1 MNTSPFASED
11 HFLEA
16 ISARFPNVHPHM
28 IVGRGDDCAVLSCP
42 ETLAMTC
49 DLFVENVHF
58 RRDYFSPR
66 DVGHKALAVNLSDIA
81 GMGAQPVGFCLG
93 LAGPPETPAAYWE
106 GVLDGMAA
114 LAERTGIPLV
124 GGDLNACAS
133 IVLSITA
140 WGQPGQSGRLFQ
152 RRMCHPGDVLFVVGE
167 LGLAAVG
174 LARLEAEGLTCEA
187 AWPEAVAA
195 HLRPEAKLA
204 QGLELSGFRGV
215 RGLMDVSD
223 GLARDLPRFLPD
235 GLGAELS
242 IPEDMLHAEVL
253 RHAREAGRDPA
264 ELAVVGGE
272 DYALL
277 GACHRTLFLELYGRM
292 PDMWPIGQAV
302 EGKGI
307 ALNGRPLLSK
317 GFDHFG

>member
-1 MNTSPFASED
+1 MKTSPFQSED

-16 ISARFPNVHPHM
+16 ISARFPNAHPHM
-28 IVGRGDDCAVLSCP
+28 TVGRGDDCAVLACP
-42 ETLAMTC
+42 ETMVMTC
-49 DLFVENVHF
+49 DMFVENVHF
-58 RRDYFSPR
+58 RRAYFSPQ
-66 DVGHKALAVNLSDIA
+66 DAGHKALAVNLSDIA
-81 GMGAQPVGFCLG
+81 AMGAKPVGFCLG
-93 LAGPPETPAAYWE
+93 LAGPPDTPAACWE
-106 GVLDGMAA
+106 GVLDGMAE
-114 LAERTGIPLV
+114 LANRTGIPLV
-124 GGDLNACAS
+124 GGDLNACS
-133 IVLSITA
+133 SMVISITV
-140 WGQPGQSGRLFQ
+140 WGEPGESGRLFQ

-174 LARLEAEGLTCEA
+174 LSRLESEGPACVKN
-187 AWPEAVAA
+187 WPEAVAA

-223 GLARDLPRFLPD
+223 GLARDLPRFLPE

-242 IPEDMLHAEVL
+242 IPEDMLHAEVI
-253 RHAREAGRDPA
+253 RHAHATGRDPA
-264 ELAVVGGE
+264 ELAVIGGE

-302 EGKGI
+302 QGQGI
-307 ALNGRPLLSK
+307 TINGRPLLSR